1 MNISKLNHYSLQHES
16 TIQLQHRQK
25 SSDIQKIE
33 QQMKDKLP
41 KTTPHVSSTDAVPKL
56 EAKIGGHAKHFQFI
70 QDIEELSADDK
81 KKIDQLVMSSLR
93 MRSDGT
99 DDFMQMNTAQS
110 IAQLKLIADKLIPSS
125 HQEEMHQAIQ
135 AYERDAIDEHV
146 NMYRAAQK
154 AMDPLSA
161 QLGKSDILER
171 GTKKVHEQHTWMT
184 AAYSNLDFTNQSTF
198 VQSFEATLQTLT
210 EHRIAN
216 DTWKTS
222 VLRADEEALR
232 VKWNDF
238 ATLFN
243 DAAVFKLPTTAQ
255 SAIDMKI

>member
-56 EAKIGGHAKHFQFI
+56 EAKVGGHAKHFQFI

-198 VQSFEATLQTLT
+198 VQSFEAALQTLT
-210 EHRIAN
+210 DKRTQTDVWQPH
-216 DTWKTS
+216 
-222 VLRADEEALR
+222 VLKADEEGLR
-232 VKWNDF
+232 AQWNRF
-238 ATLFN
+238 ATVLN
-243 DAAVFKLPTTAQ
+243 DPAIFKLPSAEQ
-255 SAIDMKI
+255 SIFDIQA